1 MTGGPDAP
9 SSRVWRIR
17 GGSLSIGSAPLLMGV
32 LNVTPDSFSDGG
44 LHPSAA
50 EAVGHGLEM
59 IEAGA
64 DLLDVGGE
72 STRPGAR
79 PIDSAEELDRVLPVV
94 EGLVARTGVPIS
106 VDTTKL
112 EVAREAVAAGAHV
125 LNDVSALRFDP
136 GLADL
141 AAATGV
147 GLVLMHMRGE
157 PRTMQDDPRYDD
169 LLGEIGTILREAAGR
184 ARAAGVDREAI
195 VLDPGIGFGKT
206 VRDSYRLLASLE
218 RLREMGYPLLIGH
231 SRKTFLDPERTR
243 EPAERLPESLA
254 AGILAAL
261 GGAAI
266 LRVHDVAPHRRALAV
281 LAWWRE
287 AREEGAE
294 KRDG

>member
-1 MTGGPDAP
+1 
-9 SSRVWRIR
+9 
-17 GGSLSIGSAPLLMGV
+17 MGV

-44 LHPSAA
+44 LHRSSA
-50 EAVGHGLEM
+50 EAVQHGLDLVE
-59 IEAGA
+59 EGA
-64 DLLDVGGE
+64 DLLDIGGE
-72 STRPGAR
+72 STRPGAA
-79 PIDSAEELDRVLPVV
+79 PVDPAEELDRVLPVV
-94 EGLVARTGVPIS
+94 EGLLARSGVPIS

-136 GLADL
+136 GLAEL
-141 AAATGV
+141 AATSGA

-157 PRTMQDDPRYDD
+157 PRTMQDDPRYED
-169 LLGEIGTILREAAGR
+169 LLGEIGAILRESARR
-184 ARAAGVDREAI
+184 ARAVGVDREAI
-195 VLDPGIGFGKT
+195 ILDPGIGFGKT
-206 VRDSYRLLASLE
+206 VHDSYRLLAGLE

-231 SRKTFLDPERTR
+231 SRKTFLDPERSR
-243 EPAERLPESLA
+243 APAERVPESLA

-281 LAWWRE
+281 LARWRE

-294 KRDG
+294 

>member
-1 MTGGPDAP
+1 
-9 SSRVWRIR
+9 
-17 GGSLSIGSAPLLMGV
+17 MGV

-44 LHPSAA
+44 LHLSAA

-72 STRPGAR
+72 STRPGA
-79 PIDSAEELDRVLPVV
+79 PPVDPAEELDRVLPVL
-94 EGLVARTGVPIS
+94 EGLVARTVVPIS

-184 ARAAGVDREAI
+184 AQAAGVDREAI

-206 VRDSYRLLASLE
+206 VRDSYRLLASIE
-218 RLREMGYPLLIGH
+218 RLRKVGYPLLIGH

-281 LAWWRE
+281 LARWRE

-294 KRDG
+294 KRGG

>member
-1 MTGGPDAP
+1 
-9 SSRVWRIR
+9 
-17 GGSLSIGSAPLLMGV
+17 MGV

-44 LHPSAA
+44 LYRSPS
-50 EAVGHGLEM
+50 EAVQRGLDLV
-59 IEAGA
+59 EAGA

-72 STRPGAR
+72 STRPGAA
-79 PIDSAEELDRVLPVV
+79 PVDPVEELDRVLPVV

-136 GLADL
+136 ALADL

-157 PRTMQDDPRYDD
+157 PRTMQDDPRYED
-169 LLGEIGTILREAAGR
+169 LLREIGSVLREAAGR
-184 ARAAGVDREAI
+184 AEASGVDREAI

-231 SRKTFLDPERTR
+231 SRKTFLDPERIR

-266 LRVHDVAPHRRALAV
+266 LRVHDVAPHRRALVV
-281 LAWWRE
+281 LARWRE
-287 AREEGAE
+287 ARVEGAE

>member
-44 LHPSAA
+44 LYLSAT
-50 EAVGHGLEM
+50 EAIGHGLEM
-59 IEAGA
+59 IEEGA

-72 STRPGAR
+72 STRPGA
-79 PIDSAEELDRVLPVV
+79 PPVDPAKELDRVLPVV

-157 PRTMQDDPRYDD
+157 PRTMQDDPRSDD
-169 LLGEIGTILREAAGR
+169 LLGEIGAILRQAAGR
-184 ARAAGVDREAI
+184 AQAAGVDREAI
-195 VLDPGIGFGKT
+195 VLDPGLGFGKT

-218 RLREMGYPLLIGH
+218 RLRELGYPLLIGH

-266 LRVHDVAPHRRALAV
+266 LRVHDVVPHQRALVV
-281 LAWWRE
+281 LARWRE

-294 KRDG
+294 KRGG

>member
-1 MTGGPDAP
+1 
-9 SSRVWRIR
+9 
-17 GGSLSIGSAPLLMGV
+17 MGV

-44 LHPSAA
+44 LHLSATQ
-50 EAVGHGLEM
+50 AVQHGLEM

-72 STRPGAR
+72 STRPGA
-79 PIDSAEELDRVLPVV
+79 PPVDPAEELDRVLPVV
-94 EGLVARTGVPIS
+94 EGLVVRTGVPIS

-157 PRTMQDDPRYDD
+157 PRTMQDDPRYHD
-169 LLGEIGTILREAAGR
+169 LLGEIGAILQEAAGR

-218 RLREMGYPLLIGH
+218 RLREMGYPILIGH
-231 SRKTFLDPERTR
+231 SRKTFLDPERKQ

-261 GGAAI
+261 GGATV

-281 LAWWRE
+281 LARWRE

-294 KRDG
+294 KRSG